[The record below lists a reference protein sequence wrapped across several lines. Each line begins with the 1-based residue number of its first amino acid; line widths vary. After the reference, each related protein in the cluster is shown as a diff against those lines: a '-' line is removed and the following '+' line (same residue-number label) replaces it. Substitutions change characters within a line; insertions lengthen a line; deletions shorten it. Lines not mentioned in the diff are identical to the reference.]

1 MVNIF
6 TQTCPDDL
14 GVGASDNADRIEDV
28 LEQYYV
34 REVMKIFFYRQ
45 ISKVRPHKMSKK
57 VLFWPLVKVLVRIYA

>member
-14 GVGASDNADRIEDV
+14 GVGGIDNADRIEGI

-34 REVMKIFFYRQ
+34 REVMKIFFNRQ

-57 VLFWPLVKVLVRIYA
+57 CFFGL